1 MAPPAAP
8 RRHWAVSHSRA
19 SVYLLS
25 IAPSPAYL
33 PPSSA
38 ELENRRR
45 PPNKTPSPHSQ
56 PPTTGS
62 EAGVKQLAF
71 KQAIDFVADGCQV
84 VHPQIH
90 DGVANVSDVVEFLQP
105 GHDHIPH
112 HPAGDLV
119 FAHRLQGGLD
129 LADQPLDIGGGDGA
143 LGAGNADAA
152 NQLFAVELLPRPIL
166 LDDQRRGKDGS
177 LVGAEALLA
186 REAFPAAPHA
196 AA

>member
-56 PPTTGS
+56 PATTGS

-71 KQAIDFVADGCQV
+71 KQAIDFVANGCEV

-90 DGVANVSDVVEFLQP
+90 DGVADVSDVVEFLQP

-112 HPAGDLV
+112 DPAGDFALAHPLGTVFDRGRHPRV
-119 FAHRLQGGLD
+119 FA
-129 LADQPLDIGGGDGA
+129 
-143 LGAGNADAA
+143 AGYAACVAGTSDAA
-152 NQLFAVELLPRPIL
+152 NQLF
-166 LDDQRRGKDGS
+166 
-177 LVGAEALLA
+177 
-186 REAFPAAPHA
+186 
-196 AA
+196 